1 MNIHDDMSDDDVLR
15 AAATSLSTLPVAAPP
30 AAEAI
35 MARGRARRRRTLTG
49 LGLAGAAGA
58 TALALGLTGVFGSAP
73 ARGTGTIRTAA
84 FTITRN
90 ANGTDTL
97 TINPQVLIDPS
108 TLQND
113 LAQYSIPALVKT
125 GSFCS
130 SNPDPAGFSQV
141 VTFGPQSGL
150 PAPHPTITF
159 NPSAIPAGTE
169 LSFGIF
175 ELPTTQEGVFALIDT
190 NSYTCTSTA
199 PTAPPHGSGRAL
211 IMFGGPGS

>member
-1 MNIHDDMSDDDVLR
+1 MNIDQLVRDADPAALITIPDPPHVGAIMALGRASQHRRRWQVAAGVTAAA
-15 AAATSLSTLPVAAPP
+15 AAATV
-30 AAEAI
+30 
-35 MARGRARRRRTLTG
+35 
-49 LGLAGAAGA
+49 LG
-58 TALALGLTGVFGSAP
+58 LGLTGAFSPAP

-84 FTITRN
+84 FTLTRN

-113 LAQYSIPALVKT
+113 LAQYGIPALVNT

-130 SNPDPAGFSQV
+130 SNPAPPDPAGFSQV
-141 VTFGPQSGL
+141 VTFAPSQS
-150 PAPHPTITF
+150 PSVTI
-159 NPSAIPAGTE
+159 NPSAIPGGTE

-175 ELPTTQEGVFALIDT
+175 QGSTTPPTGTGAVTLIDP

-199 PTAPPHGSGRAL
+199 PTAEPPGGGLL
-211 IMFGGPGS
+211 IMFGGPAGS